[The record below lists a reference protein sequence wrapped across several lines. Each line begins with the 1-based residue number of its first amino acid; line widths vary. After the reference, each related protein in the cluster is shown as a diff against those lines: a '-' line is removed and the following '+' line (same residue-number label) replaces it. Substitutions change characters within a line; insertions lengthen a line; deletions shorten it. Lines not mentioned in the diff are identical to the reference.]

1 VRALIRRVLNAS
13 VKVGSEITGQIGQGL
28 IVYAAIHL
36 DDLDDD
42 LDWMSK
48 KILGLRVFE
57 ADTCKKKYSV
67 LDKQFDLLLISQFTL
82 FGSLKKG
89 FHPCFSKA
97 APSVFAEEKYRQFIR
112 IIRNRFDGHLATGK
126 FGKNMEIISVEDGP
140 LNLWLDSKDRTY

>member
-1 VRALIRRVLNAS
+1 VRTLIRRVLNAS
-13 VKVGSEITGQIGQGL
+13 VKVDSETTGQIGQGL
-28 IVYAAIHL
+28 LVYAGIHL
-36 DDLDDD
+36 NDLDDD
-42 LDWMSK
+42 LNWMSK
-48 KILGLRVFE
+48 KVLGLRVFE
-57 ADTCKKKYSV
+57 VDTCNKKYSV

-140 LNLWLDSKDRTY
+140 LNLWLDSKDRAY